1 MDDLDQQLLLLLGRD
16 GRASAA
22 DLARALS
29 VSRGTIQN
37 RIAKLKRDGV
47 IKRFTVE
54 LSEKEL
60 SQQVSAFVLINLKA
74 TDDAMVKVALRKFK
88 EITVIST
95 LSGSFDMVAEI
106 RCSSLARLD
115 DLLDQIRCTPNVQS
129 TQSHIRLRT
138 LDN

>member
-1 MDDLDQQLLLLLGRD
+1 MDDLDQQLLLLLSRE

-37 RIAKLKRDGV
+37 RIDNMQRNGV

-54 LSEKEL
+54 LGQNEQ

-74 TDDAMVKVALRKFK
+74 ADDAMVKTALKRFK
-88 EITVIST
+88 EIIVLST

-106 RCSSLARLD
+106 RCNSLARLD

-138 LDN
+138 WEN

>member
-37 RIAKLKRDGV
+37 RIDNMKRNGV

-54 LSEKEL
+54 LGQNEQ

-74 TDDAMVKVALRKFK
+74 TDDAMVKAALKRFK
-88 EITVIST
+88 EITVLST

-138 LDN
+138 WEN

>member
-1 MDDLDQQLLLLLGRD
+1 MDDLDQQLLVLLRRE

-37 RIAKLKRDGV
+37 RIDNMMRRGV
-47 IKRFTVE
+47 ISRFTVE
-54 LSEKEL
+54 IGQEE
-60 SQQVSAFVLINLKA
+60 QNRQVSAFALINLKA
-74 TDDAMVKVALRKFK
+74 ADDTMVKTSLKRFK
-88 EITVIST
+88 EITLVSS

-106 RCSSLARLD
+106 RCASLARLD
-115 DLLDQIRCTPNVQS
+115 DILDQIRCMPNVEN

-138 LDN
+138 WEN